1 MKSEFNSAVVLI
13 THDMGVVAEVAD
25 RVIVMYAGRVVE
37 HGTKEEVFNDPQH
50 PYTWGLLGSIPRL
63 DRPRPKRLTA
73 IPGQPAIACQP
84 ARRAAISR
92 LAAGTSSIAAWSMTR
107 S

>member
-50 PYTWGLLGSIPRL
+50 PVHVGASGVDPAT
-63 DRPRPKRLTA
+63 RP
-73 IPGQPAIACQP
+73 
-84 ARRAAISR
+84 AAAE
-92 LAAGTSSIAAWSMTR
+92 AA
-107 S
+107 

>member
-1 MKSEFNSAVVLI
+1 
-13 THDMGVVAEVAD
+13 MGVVAEVAD

-37 HGTKEEVFNDPQH
+37 HGTKEEVFDDPQH
-50 PYTWGLLGSIPRL
+50 PYTWGLLRSIPRL

-73 IPGQPAIACQP
+73 IPGTRRRWSTCP
-84 ARRAAISR
+84 RAAISR
-92 LAAGTSSIAAWSMTR
+92 RAAGISSIAASTDDP